1 MTPRIRVPLDEIEF
15 EAFRAAGPGGQNV
28 NKVATAVRLRFD
40 VRRSPSLPELD
51 KDRLLHLAGN
61 RATRDG
67 VVRIEA
73 RRFRTQEANRRDA
86 EARLARLI
94 EAAWHPP
101 KKRRPTQPSA
111 AARRRRLEA
120 KRRRS
125 EVKTR
130 RRRVDGEA

>member
-1 MTPRIRVPLDEIEF
+1 MGVRGLAPGEIEF

-40 VRRSPSLPELD
+40 VRRSPSLTD
-51 KDRLLHLAGN
+51 VVKTRLIHLAGS

-67 VVRIEA
+67 VLHIEA

-86 EARLARLI
+86 EVRLSRLI
-94 EAAWHPP
+94 EAARRPP
-101 KKRRPTQPSA
+101 KKRRPTKPTPAS
-111 AARRRRLEA
+111 RRRRLEA

-125 EVKTR
+125 KVKAQR
-130 RRRVDGEA
+130 RGVEGVE